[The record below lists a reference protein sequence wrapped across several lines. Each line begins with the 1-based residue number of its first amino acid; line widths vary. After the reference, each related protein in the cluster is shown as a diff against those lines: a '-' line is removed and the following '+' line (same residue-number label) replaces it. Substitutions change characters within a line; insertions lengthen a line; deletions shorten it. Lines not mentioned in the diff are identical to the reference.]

1 MRIRCALIFIFI
13 CFVINFSYSQSYFD
27 DNPLWRMTSICPM
40 TDVNCFSHND
50 YNYYIN
56 GDTVINTHVYKK
68 LFKYGYGYYEWLGPN
83 PIPPNCQGSFI
94 IGSEIIPY
102 GFIRD
107 TLREIY
113 MLDNPEQCIYD
124 FNLNVG
130 DTLPICYGNSDQ
142 TILSIDSLLVN
153 GNYMK
158 RYHLSH
164 SGGQSQAIIEGIGHE
179 YGFIEGLPPIL
190 NGCMYNLVCFSVNN
204 ISYYPNSNLD
214 CHSVNSINEL
224 FKNSVNIFHNS
235 SLNCLYLRA
244 NGLKIEGINLF
255 DLFGRSI
262 KIVQINDV
270 ESSLKI
276 DLPQLSTGYYFLSI
290 NTNEGVFS
298 KPIII
303 SNKSN

>member
-107 TLREIY
+107 TLNGIY
-113 MLDNPEQCIYD
+113 LLDNPEQCIYD

-153 GNYMK
+153 GNYRK
-158 RYHLSH
+158 RFHLSH
-164 SGGQSQAIIEGIGHE
+164 AGGQSQTIIEGIGHE
-179 YGFIEGLPPIL
+179 NGFIEGLPPTL
-190 NGCMYNLVCFSVNN
+190 DGCTRNLECFSVNN
-204 ISYYPNSNLD
+204 ISYYPNSNLN
-214 CHSVNSINEL
+214 CYSVNSVNEL
-224 FKNSVNIFHNS
+224 LENTLSIYFDPTLHFVNIKTSEF
-235 SLNCLYLRA
+235 
-244 NGLKIEGINLF
+244 KIENIILF
-255 DLFGRSI
+255 DLFGRLI
-262 KIVQINDV
+262 KIFQVNNTS
-270 ESSLKI
+270 SSLRL
-276 DLPQLSTGYYFLSI
+276 DLPHLNTGYYFLSI
-290 NTNEGVFS
+290 TTNGGVIT